1 MKKEAPSYILIYR
14 KHCICCKLG
23 LAAVYYFCVLF
34 VGENS
39 IVIVS
44 GANDILSEEDV
55 KNAKSVISSSSVC
68 VCQLEIN
75 PEVTHYTLSLA
86 KKAGGECHRKCNFP
100 VFVWGRGGRG
110 GCA

>member
-1 MKKEAPSYILIYR
+1 MLYLLFILV
-14 KHCICCKLG
+14 
-23 LAAVYYFCVLF
+23 AVDLLIISL

-44 GANDILSEEDV
+44 GANDILSEEDI
-55 KNAKSVISSSSVC
+55 KKAKSVISSSSVC

-86 KKAGGECHRKCNFP
+86 KKAGGEYCRKCN
-100 VFVWGRGGRG
+100 V
-110 GCA
+110 